1 MAPPKTNQELADHL
15 ETIVSQ
21 YIAEAHRSAQQA
33 LERAF
38 ASASTTSRKTARP
51 STARPTTRR
60 PSKRR
65 PAKELGELA
74 EQLVELV
81 RAQPGESMTTFA
93 AELELPVRDL
103 HRPMMQL
110 KRDGRVRSIGE
121 RQHTRYFP
129 TAAAKS
135 RAGG

>member
-1 MAPPKTNQELADHL
+1 MTPPTTNQELADHL
-15 ETIVSQ
+15 ETIVTQ
-21 YIAEAHRSAQQA
+21 YIAEAHRAAQQA

-38 ASASTTSRKTARP
+38 ASASTTTRKTARP
-51 STARPTTRR
+51 STARATRQS
-60 PSKRR
+60 SKRR

-93 AELELPVRDL
+93 AELELPVRAL

-110 KRDGRVRSIGE
+110 KRDGRVRSVGE

-135 RAGG
+135 RASG

>member
-1 MAPPKTNQELADHL
+1 MAPKTNQELAEHL
-15 ETIVSQ
+15 ETIVAQ
-21 YIAEAHRSAQQA
+21 YIAEAHRAAQQA

-38 ASASTTSRKTARP
+38 ASASTTTRKTAKP
-51 STARPTTRR
+51 STTRLTTRR

-65 PAKELGELA
+65 PAEELGELA

-81 RAQPGESMTTFA
+81 RAQPGESMSTFA
-93 AELELPVRDL
+93 TELALPVRSL

-110 KRDGRVRSIGE
+110 KRDGRVRSVGE

-135 RAGG
+135 RAAG